1 MRLSLRLLPSLI
13 KQPSVK
19 MKRKAK
25 KKARF
30 DSDSENIQ
38 SACFLFDKSNQLRHV
53 RVNFGLVPIYSLN
66 LASDADNGHDWL
78 LLFVLHFV
86 SSNMYCISG
95 NCYGN

>member
-38 SACFLFDKSNQLRHV
+38 PACFLFDKSNQLRHV
-53 RVNFGLVPIYSLN
+53 CVNFGLVPIYSLN
-66 LASDADNGHDWL
+66 LASDADNGHD
-78 LLFVLHFV
+78 
-86 SSNMYCISG
+86 
-95 NCYGN
+95 